1 MSLFRTKQQLS
12 HDILKEKKI
21 TSSNNAME
29 KGPGKRDHKQGILI
43 KKIVIVTCYL
53 RLAVFFLAFVGSAD
67 SRQYHLSLSYL

>member
-43 KKIVIVTCYL
+43 KKQ
-53 RLAVFFLAFVGSAD
+53 S
-67 SRQYHLSLSYL
+67 LSLVTYD